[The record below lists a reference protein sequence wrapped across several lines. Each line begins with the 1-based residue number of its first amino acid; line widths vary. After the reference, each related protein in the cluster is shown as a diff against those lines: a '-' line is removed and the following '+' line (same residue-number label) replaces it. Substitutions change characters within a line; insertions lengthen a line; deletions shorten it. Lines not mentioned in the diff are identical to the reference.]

1 MAFRTIRLHTC
12 FRQDLGEPFRPE
24 KCRCRKLIAS
34 ATALAFIDE
43 GTAVWRVDWEHMIA
57 CPATDCRPGGIAC
70 VKCRNTGRNPKNPRV
85 PCSSC
90 AKELFKQ
97 NPCARCG
104 GSGVVPT
111 QTWDLVRT
119 VRAHK
124 TPRVMTIERAN
135 IERATES
142 LMRAGGK
149 WVYKGGDVPEDAVR
163 IETWGQL
170 TDEIRRGMI
179 VTYWPEPE
187 DPFRGRV
194 MFPFA
199 VDNRTSVGRTVGGC
213 EDLRAHVDA
222 QESSGEASGRTV
234 L

>member
-24 KCRCRKLIAS
+24 KCRCRKLIAA

-70 VKCRNTGRNPKNPRV
+70 VKCGNTGRNPKNFRV

-135 IERATES
+135 IERW
-142 LMRAGGK
+142 LFD
-149 WVYKGGDVPEDAVR
+149 GDEDEGLR
-163 IETWGQL
+163 IEAWDEL
-170 TDEIRRGMI
+170 TQEIRFEILR
-179 VTYWPEPE
+179 VYWPEIA
-187 DPFRGRV
+187 DPFRG
-194 MFPFA
+194 FP
-199 VDNRTSVGRTVGGC
+199 VLPHIGGDQRTTLGKTLDEVPRKP
-213 EDLRAHVDA
+213 
-222 QESSGEASGRTV
+222 
-234 L
+234 